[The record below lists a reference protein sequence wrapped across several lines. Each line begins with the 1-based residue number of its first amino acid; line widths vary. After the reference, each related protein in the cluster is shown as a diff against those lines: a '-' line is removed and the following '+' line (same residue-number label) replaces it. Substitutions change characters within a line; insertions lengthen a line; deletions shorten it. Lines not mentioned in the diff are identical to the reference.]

1 MSAEIRVG
9 KVSSI
14 DYPSGMIRVVYHD
27 KDNDV
32 TRPIPLFSSE
42 YAMPPVGALV
52 AVVHLSNGAEA
63 GVVLGR
69 PWSAKLTP
77 PEGFEGLYRKDFDL
91 TPWKCYIRYDANV
104 PESLYHTEGD
114 DYQEILGKQETLVK
128 KDRKD
133 TTEGSYQEAVT
144 QNSTTEIGGDRIQT
158 VQGSRTSTIQ
168 GDDSI
173 TVTGKRTL
181 QVGGDAAATVQGSRT
196 STVQGDDGVTVTGKR
211 TLQVGGDAAATV
223 QGSQTTTVQGDARIT
238 VSGKLTLQ
246 VGGCTVQIDGSRVSV
261 TAASAVSL
269 SAPTLSLEGTTV
281 QISGATVN
289 ITGGAGDCAI
299 MGKSLVTHI
308 HTCAAPGSPTTPP
321 L

>member
-181 QVGGDAAATVQGSRT
+181 QVGGDAAATVQGS
-196 STVQGDDGVTVTGKR
+196 
-211 TLQVGGDAAATV
+211 
-223 QGSQTTTVQGDARIT
+223 QTTAIQGDARIT

-246 VGGCTVQIDGSRVSV
+246 VGGCTVEIDGSSVSV
-261 TAASAVSL
+261 TAASAVNL
-269 SAPTLSLEGTTV
+269 NAPTLSLEGTTV

-299 MGKSLVTHI
+299 MGKSLVNHTHNS
-308 HTCAAPGSPTTPP
+308 AAPGSPTTPP

>member
-69 PWSAKLTP
+69 PWSNKLTP
-77 PEGFEGLYRKDFDL
+77 PEGFQGLYRKDFDL
-91 TPWKCYIRYDANV
+91 KPGQCYFRYDAAG
-104 PESLYHTEGD
+104 PESLFHNEGD
-114 DYQEILGKQETLVK
+114 SAVEIQGSQ
-128 KDRKD
+128 D
-133 TTEGSYQEAVT
+133 TR
-144 QNSTTEIGGDRIQT
+144 IKGDRT
-158 VQGSRTSTIQ
+158 ETIE
-168 GDDSI
+168 
-173 TVTGKRTL
+173 
-181 QVGGDAAATVQGSRT
+181 
-196 STVQGDDGVTVTGKR
+196 
-211 TLQVGGDAAATV
+211 
-223 QGSQTTTVQGDARIT
+223 GSQTTAIQGDANIT

-246 VGGCTVQIDGSRVSV
+246 VGGCTVQIDGSSVSV

-269 SAPTLSLEGTTV
+269 NAPTLSLEGTTV

-299 MGKSLVTHI
+299 MGKSLVTHT

>member
-91 TPWKCYIRYDANV
+91 TPGQCYFRYDAAG
-104 PESLYHTEGD
+104 PESLFHNEGD
-114 DYQEILGKQETLVK
+114 SAVEI
-128 KDRKD
+128 
-133 TTEGSYQEAVT
+133 
-144 QNSTTEIGGDRIQT
+144 
-158 VQGSRTSTIQ
+158 
-168 GDDSI
+168 
-173 TVTGKRTL
+173 
-181 QVGGDAAATVQGSRT
+181 
-196 STVQGDDGVTVTGKR
+196 
-211 TLQVGGDAAATV
+211 
-223 QGSQTTTVQGDARIT
+223 QGSQDTRIKGDRTAAIEGSADTAVQGDAWIT

-246 VGGCTVQIDGSRVSV
+246 VGGCTVQIDGSSVSV

-269 SAPTLSLEGTTV
+269 NAPTLSLEGTTV
-281 QISGATVN
+281 QVSGATVN

-299 MGKSLVTHI
+299 MGKSLVTHT
-308 HTCAAPGSPTTPP
+308 HTSTAPGSPTTPP

>member
-91 TPWKCYIRYDANV
+91 KPGQCYFRYDAAG
-104 PESLYHTEGD
+104 PESLFHNEGD
-114 DYQEILGKQETLVK
+114 SAVEIKGDRTETI
-128 KDRKD
+128 
-133 TTEGSYQEAVT
+133 EGSA
-144 QNSTTEIGGDRIQT
+144 D
-158 VQGSRTSTIQ
+158 
-168 GDDSI
+168 
-173 TVTGKRTL
+173 
-181 QVGGDAAATVQGSRT
+181 
-196 STVQGDDGVTVTGKR
+196 
-211 TLQVGGDAAATV
+211 
-223 QGSQTTTVQGDARIT
+223 TTVQGDARIT

-246 VGGCTVQIDGSRVSV
+246 VGGCTVQIDGSSVSV
-261 TAASAVSL
+261 TAASAVRL
-269 SAPTLSLEGTTV
+269 NAPNLSLEGTSV

-289 ITGGAGDCAI
+289 ITGGAGDCTI
-299 MGKSLVTHI
+299 MGKSLVTHT
-308 HTCAAPGSPTTPP
+308 HTSSAPGSPTTPP

>member
-14 DYPSGMIRVVYHD
+14 DYSSGMIRVVYHD
-27 KDNDV
+27 KDDDV

-91 TPWKCYIRYDANV
+91 TPGQCYFRYDAAG
-104 PESLYHTEGD
+104 PESLFHNEGD
-114 DYQEILGKQETLVK
+114 SAVEI
-128 KDRKD
+128 
-133 TTEGSYQEAVT
+133 
-144 QNSTTEIGGDRIQT
+144 
-158 VQGSRTSTIQ
+158 
-168 GDDSI
+168 
-173 TVTGKRTL
+173 
-181 QVGGDAAATVQGSRT
+181 
-196 STVQGDDGVTVTGKR
+196 
-211 TLQVGGDAAATV
+211 
-223 QGSQTTTVQGDARIT
+223 QGSQDTRIKGDRTAAIEGSADTTVKGDARIT

-246 VGGCTVQIDGSRVSV
+246 VGGCTVQIDGSSVSV
-261 TAASAVSL
+261 TAASAVRL
-269 SAPTLSLEGTTV
+269 NAPTLSLEGTTV
-281 QISGATVN
+281 QINGATVN
-289 ITGGAGDCAI
+289 ITGGAGDCTI
-299 MGKSLVTHI
+299 MGKSLVTHT
-308 HTCAAPGSPTTPP
+308 HTSTAPGSPTSTP

>member
-14 DYPSGMIRVVYHD
+14 DYPSGMVRVTYPD
-27 KDNDV
+27 MDDDV
-32 TRPIPLFSSE
+32 TRLIPLFSSE

-91 TPWKCYIRYDANV
+91 TPGQCYFRYDAAG
-104 PESLYHTEGD
+104 PESLFHNEGD
-114 DYQEILGKQETLVK
+114 SAVEIQGSQDTRIKG
-128 KDRKD
+128 DRTAAIDGSAD
-133 TTEGSYQEAVT
+133 TTVK
-144 QNSTTEIGGDRIQT
+144 GDC
-158 VQGSRTSTIQ
+158 S
-168 GDDSI
+168 
-173 TVTGKRTL
+173 K
-181 QVGGDAAATVQGSRT
+181 
-196 STVQGDDGVTVTGKR
+196 
-211 TLQVGGDAAATV
+211 TV
-223 QGSQTTTVQGDARIT
+223 QGSQTTAVQGDATIT

-246 VGGCTVQIDGSRVSV
+246 VGGCTVQIDGSSVSV
-261 TAASAVSL
+261 TAASEVSL
-269 SAPTLSLEGTTV
+269 NAPTLSLEGTTV

-299 MGKSLVTHI
+299 MGKSLVNHT

>member
-27 KDNDV
+27 KDDDV

-77 PEGFEGLYRKDFDL
+77 PEGFQGLYRKDFDL
-91 TPWKCYIRYDANV
+91 KPGQCYFRYDAAG
-104 PESLYHTEGD
+104 PESLFHTEGD
-114 DYQEILGKQETLVK
+114 
-128 KDRKD
+128 
-133 TTEGSYQEAVT
+133 
-144 QNSTTEIGGDRIQT
+144 
-158 VQGSRTSTIQ
+158 
-168 GDDSI
+168 
-173 TVTGKRTL
+173 
-181 QVGGDAAATVQGSRT
+181 AT
-196 STVQGDDGVTVTGKR
+196 
-211 TLQVGGDAAATV
+211 
-223 QGSQTTTVQGDARIT
+223 IT

-246 VGGCTVQIDGSRVSV
+246 VGGCTVQIDGSSVSV
-261 TAASAVSL
+261 TAASAVNL

-299 MGKSLVTHI
+299 MGKSLVTHT
-308 HTCAAPGSPTTPP
+308 HTSAAPGSPTTPP

>member
-14 DYPSGMIRVVYHD
+14 DYPSGMVRVTYPD
-27 KDNDV
+27 MDDDV
-32 TRPIPLFSSE
+32 TRLIPLFSSE

-91 TPWKCYIRYDANV
+91 TPGQCYFRYDANR
-104 PESLYHTEGD
+104 PESLFHNEGD
-114 DYQEILGKQETLVK
+114 SAVEIQGNQ
-128 KDRKD
+128 D
-133 TTEGSYQEAVT
+133 TW
-144 QNSTTEIGGDRIQT
+144 IKGDRTAAID
-158 VQGSRTSTIQ
+158 GSADT
-168 GDDSI
+168 
-173 TVTGKRTL
+173 
-181 QVGGDAAATVQGSRT
+181 A
-196 STVQGDDGVTVTGKR
+196 
-211 TLQVGGDAAATV
+211 
-223 QGSQTTTVQGDARIT
+223 VQGDATIT

-246 VGGCTVQIDGSRVSV
+246 VGGCTVQIDGSSVSV

-269 SAPTLSLEGTTV
+269 NAPTLSLEGTTV

-299 MGKSLVTHI
+299 MGKSLVNHT

>member
-14 DYPSGMIRVVYHD
+14 DYPSGMVRVTYPD
-27 KDNDV
+27 MDDDV
-32 TRPIPLFSSE
+32 TRLIPLFSSE

-114 DYQEILGKQETLVK
+114 DYQEIVGKQETLVK

-158 VQGSRTSTIQ
+158 VQGSRTST
-168 GDDSI
+168 
-173 TVTGKRTL
+173 
-181 QVGGDAAATVQGSRT
+181 
-196 STVQGDDGVTVTGKR
+196 VQGDDGVTVTGKR

-223 QGSQTTTVQGDARIT
+223 QGSQTTAVQGDATIT

-246 VGGCTVQIDGSRVSV
+246 VGGCTVQIDGSSVLV

-269 SAPTLSLEGTTV
+269 NAPTLSLEGTTV

-299 MGKSLVTHI
+299 MGKSLVTHT

>member
-114 DYQEILGKQETLVK
+114 DYQEIAGKQETLVK

-144 QNSTTEIGGDRIQT
+144 QNSTTEIGGDRTQ
-158 VQGSRTSTIQ
+158 
-168 GDDSI
+168 
-173 TVTGKRTL
+173 
-181 QVGGDAAATVQGSRT
+181 TVQGSRT
-196 STVQGDDGVTVTGKR
+196 STVQGDDAVTVTGKR

-223 QGSQTTTVQGDARIT
+223 QGSQTTAIQGDARIT

-246 VGGCTVQIDGSRVSV
+246 VGGCTVQIDGSSVSV

-269 SAPTLSLEGTTV
+269 NAPTLSLEGTTV

-299 MGKSLVTHI
+299 MGKSLVTHV
-308 HTCAAPGSPTTPP
+308 HNSTAPGSPTTPP

>member
-91 TPWKCYIRYDANV
+91 TPGQCYFRYDANV

-114 DYQEILGKQETLVK
+114 DYQEIAGKQETLVK

-144 QNSTTEIGGDRIQT
+144 QNSTTEIGGDRTQ
-158 VQGSRTSTIQ
+158 
-168 GDDSI
+168 
-173 TVTGKRTL
+173 
-181 QVGGDAAATVQGSRT
+181 TVQGSRT
-196 STVQGDDGVTVTGKR
+196 STVQGDDAVTVTGKR

-223 QGSQTTTVQGDARIT
+223 QGSQTTAIQGDARIT
-238 VSGKLTLQ
+238 VSGTLTLQ
-246 VGGCTVQIDGSRVSV
+246 VGGCTVQIDGSSVSV
-261 TAASAVSL
+261 TAASAVNL
-269 SAPTLSLEGTTV
+269 NAPTLSLEGTTV

-299 MGKSLVTHI
+299 MGKSLVTHT
-308 HTCAAPGSPTTPP
+308 HNSTAPGSPTTPP

>member
-14 DYPSGMIRVVYHD
+14 DYPSGMVRVTYPD
-27 KDNDV
+27 MDDDV
-32 TRPIPLFSSE
+32 TRLIPLFSSE

-91 TPWKCYIRYDANV
+91 TPGQCYFRYDANV

-114 DYQEILGKQETLVK
+114 DYQEIVGKQETLVK

-144 QNSTTEIGGDRIQT
+144 QNSTTEIGGDRTQR
-158 VQGSRTSTIQ
+158 VQGSRTSTI
-168 GDDSI
+168 
-173 TVTGKRTL
+173 
-181 QVGGDAAATVQGSRT
+181 
-196 STVQGDDGVTVTGKR
+196 QGDDGVTVTGKR

-223 QGSQTTTVQGDARIT
+223 QGSQTTAIRGDAKIT

-246 VGGCTVQIDGSRVSV
+246 VGGCTVQIDGSSVSV

-269 SAPTLSLEGTTV
+269 NAPTLSLEGTTV

-299 MGKSLVTHI
+299 MGKSLVNHT

>member
-14 DYPSGMIRVVYHD
+14 DYPSGMVRVTYPD
-27 KDNDV
+27 MDDDV

-77 PEGFEGLYRKDFDL
+77 PEGFKGLYRKDFDL
-91 TPWKCYIRYDANV
+91 TPGQCYFRYDAAG
-104 PESLYHTEGD
+104 PESLFHNEGD
-114 DYQEILGKQETLVK
+114 SAVEIQGSQDTRIKGDRTETI
-128 KDRKD
+128 
-133 TTEGSYQEAVT
+133 EGSADT
-144 QNSTTEIGGDRIQT
+144 
-158 VQGSRTSTIQ
+158 
-168 GDDSI
+168 
-173 TVTGKRTL
+173 
-181 QVGGDAAATVQGSRT
+181 
-196 STVQGDDGVTVTGKR
+196 TVQGDSSE
-211 TLQVGGDAAATV
+211 TV
-223 QGSQTTTVQGDARIT
+223 QGSQTTAIQGDARIT

-246 VGGCTVQIDGSRVSV
+246 VGGCTVQIDGSNVSV
-261 TAASAVSL
+261 TAASAVNL
-269 SAPTLSLEGTTV
+269 NAPTLSLEGTTV

-299 MGKSLVTHI
+299 MGKSLVTHT
-308 HTCAAPGSPTTPP
+308 HTSTAPGSPTTPP

>member
-27 KDNDV
+27 KDDDV

-77 PEGFEGLYRKDFDL
+77 PEGFQGLYRKDFDL

-114 DYQEILGKQETLVK
+114 DYQEIAGKQETLVK
-128 KDRKD
+128 KGRKD

-144 QNSTTEIGGDRIQT
+144 QNSTTEIGGDRTERIEGSADTT
-158 VQGSRTSTIQ
+158 VQGDCSQ
-168 GDDSI
+168 
-173 TVTGKRTL
+173 
-181 QVGGDAAATVQGSRT
+181 TVQGSRT
-196 STVQGDDGVTVTGKR
+196 STVQGDDGVTV
-211 TLQVGGDAAATV
+211 
-223 QGSQTTTVQGDARIT
+223 QGSQTTAIQGDARIT

-246 VGGCTVQIDGSRVSV
+246 VGGCTVQIDGSSVSV

-269 SAPTLSLEGTTV
+269 NAPTLSLEGTTV

-299 MGKSLVTHI
+299 MGKSLVNHL

>member
-14 DYPSGMIRVVYHD
+14 DYPSGMVRVTYPD
-27 KDNDV
+27 MDDDV
-32 TRPIPLFSSE
+32 TRLIPLFSSE

-114 DYQEILGKQETLVK
+114 DYQEIVGKQETLVK

-158 VQGSRTSTIQ
+158 VQGSRTST
-168 GDDSI
+168 
-173 TVTGKRTL
+173 
-181 QVGGDAAATVQGSRT
+181 
-196 STVQGDDGVTVTGKR
+196 VQGDDGVTVTGKR

-223 QGSQTTTVQGDARIT
+223 QGSQTTAVQGDATIT

-246 VGGCTVQIDGSRVSV
+246 VGGCTVQIDGSSVSV

-269 SAPTLSLEGTTV
+269 NAPTLKLEGTTV

-299 MGKSLVTHI
+299 MGKSLVNHT

>member
-27 KDNDV
+27 KDDDV

-69 PWSAKLTP
+69 PWSDKLTP

-91 TPWKCYIRYDANV
+91 TPGQCYFRYDAAG
-104 PESLYHTEGD
+104 PKSLFHNEGD
-114 DYQEILGKQETLVK
+114 SAVEI
-128 KDRKD
+128 
-133 TTEGSYQEAVT
+133 
-144 QNSTTEIGGDRIQT
+144 
-158 VQGSRTSTIQ
+158 
-168 GDDSI
+168 
-173 TVTGKRTL
+173 
-181 QVGGDAAATVQGSRT
+181 
-196 STVQGDDGVTVTGKR
+196 
-211 TLQVGGDAAATV
+211 
-223 QGSQTTTVQGDARIT
+223 QGSQDTTVQGDARIT

-246 VGGCTVQIDGSRVSV
+246 VGGCTVQIDGSSVSV
-261 TAASAVSL
+261 TAASAVNL

-281 QISGATVN
+281 QINGATVN

-299 MGKSLVTHI
+299 MGKSLVTHT
-308 HTCAAPGSPTTPP
+308 HTSAAPGSPTTPP

>member
-32 TRPIPLFSSE
+32 TRLIPLFSSE

-91 TPWKCYIRYDANV
+91 KPGQCYFRYDAAG
-104 PESLYHTEGD
+104 PESLFHNEGD
-114 DYQEILGKQETLVK
+114 SGVEIQGSQDTQIKG
-128 KDRKD
+128 DR
-133 TTEGSYQEAVT
+133 TAAIEGSADT
-144 QNSTTEIGGDRIQT
+144 
-158 VQGSRTSTIQ
+158 
-168 GDDSI
+168 
-173 TVTGKRTL
+173 
-181 QVGGDAAATVQGSRT
+181 
-196 STVQGDDGVTVTGKR
+196 TVQGDCS
-211 TLQVGGDAAATV
+211 QTV
-223 QGSQTTTVQGDARIT
+223 QGSQTTSIQGDARIT

-246 VGGCTVQIDGSRVSV
+246 VGGCTVQIDGSSVSV
-261 TAASAVSL
+261 TAASAVRL
-269 SAPTLSLEGTTV
+269 NAPTLSLEGTTV

-299 MGKSLVTHI
+299 MGKSLVTHT

>member
-91 TPWKCYIRYDANV
+91 TPGQCYFRYDAAG
-104 PESLYHTEGD
+104 PESLFHNEGD
-114 DYQEILGKQETLVK
+114 GAVEIQGSQNTRIKGDRTETIEGSA
-128 KDRKD
+128 D
-133 TTEGSYQEAVT
+133 TTVK
-144 QNSTTEIGGDRIQT
+144 GDC
-158 VQGSRTSTIQ
+158 S
-168 GDDSI
+168 
-173 TVTGKRTL
+173 K
-181 QVGGDAAATVQGSRT
+181 
-196 STVQGDDGVTVTGKR
+196 
-211 TLQVGGDAAATV
+211 TV
-223 QGSQTTTVQGDARIT
+223 QGSQTTAIQGDAQIT

-246 VGGCTVQIDGSRVSV
+246 VGGCTVQIDGSSVSV

-269 SAPTLSLEGTTV
+269 NAPTLSLEGTTV

-299 MGKSLVTHI
+299 MGKSLVTHT

>member
-14 DYPSGMIRVVYHD
+14 DYPSGMVRVTYPD
-27 KDNDV
+27 MDDDV
-32 TRPIPLFSSE
+32 TRLIPLFSSE

-69 PWSAKLTP
+69 PWSGKLTS

-114 DYQEILGKQETLVK
+114 DYQEIVGKQETLVK

-158 VQGSRTSTIQ
+158 VQGSRTST
-168 GDDSI
+168 
-173 TVTGKRTL
+173 
-181 QVGGDAAATVQGSRT
+181 
-196 STVQGDDGVTVTGKR
+196 VQGDDGVTVTGKR

-223 QGSQTTTVQGDARIT
+223 QGSQTTAVQGDATIT

-246 VGGCTVQIDGSRVSV
+246 VGGCTVQIDGSSVSV

-269 SAPTLSLEGTTV
+269 NAPTLSLEGTTV

-289 ITGGAGDCAI
+289 ITSGAGDCTI
-299 MGKSLVTHI
+299 MGKSLVNHTHNS
-308 HTCAAPGSPTTPP
+308 AAPGSPTSTP

>member
-14 DYPSGMIRVVYHD
+14 DYPSGMVRVTYPD
-27 KDNDV
+27 MDDDV
-32 TRPIPLFSSE
+32 TRLIPLFSSE

-91 TPWKCYIRYDANV
+91 TPGQCYFRYDAAG
-104 PESLYHTEGD
+104 PESLFHNEGD
-114 DYQEILGKQETLVK
+114 SAVEIKGSQDTRIKGDCTAAI
-128 KDRKD
+128 DGSAD
-133 TTEGSYQEAVT
+133 TTV
-144 QNSTTEIGGDRIQT
+144 
-158 VQGSRTSTIQ
+158 
-168 GDDSI
+168 
-173 TVTGKRTL
+173 K
-181 QVGGDAAATVQGSRT
+181 GDAQ
-196 STVQGDDGVTVTGKR
+196 
-211 TLQVGGDAAATV
+211 
-223 QGSQTTTVQGDARIT
+223 IT

-261 TAASAVSL
+261 TAASEVSL
-269 SAPTLSLEGTTV
+269 SGPTLSLEGTTV

-289 ITGGAGDCAI
+289 ITGGAGDCTI
-299 MGKSLVTHI
+299 MGKSLVNHT